1 MTISIDDLESLV
13 DEYRKQFGEEP
24 PNDVFITRL
33 DNEKQ
38 FQMMKK
44 VMETGDKSHW
54 YENYPWHIINDPD
67 KSS

>member
-1 MTISIDDLESLV
+1 MKINPVDALT

-24 PNDVFITRL
+24 PNDVFIMRL
-33 DNEKQ
+33 DDDKHLRL
-38 FQMMKK
+38 MKK

-54 YENYPWHIINDPD
+54 YENYPWDIINDPN